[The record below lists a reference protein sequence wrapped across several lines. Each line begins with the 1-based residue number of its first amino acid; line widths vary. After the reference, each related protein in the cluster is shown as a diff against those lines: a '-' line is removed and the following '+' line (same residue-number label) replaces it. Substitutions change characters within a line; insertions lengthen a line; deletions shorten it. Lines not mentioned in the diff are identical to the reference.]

1 MTKTETRLRAEL
13 DELLAQSLRMRTIS
27 YRAMDKRS
35 ARMAEIR
42 RILKG
47 FDDEWAKRLR
57 DAQKKGGL

>member
-13 DELLAQSLRMRTIS
+13 DDLLA
-27 YRAMDKRS
+27 KRPTRYHAVNERF
-35 ARMAEIR
+35 ARIAEIR

-57 DAQKKGGL
+57 DAQKKGGYDGN